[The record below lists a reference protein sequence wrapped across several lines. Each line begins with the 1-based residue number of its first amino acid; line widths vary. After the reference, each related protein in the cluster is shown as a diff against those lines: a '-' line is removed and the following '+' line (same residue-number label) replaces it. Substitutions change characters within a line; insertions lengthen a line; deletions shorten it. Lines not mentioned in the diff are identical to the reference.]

1 MTSDRCNGG
10 EDAEVEREKIQK
22 VTQKVLVIPIYKGLR
37 TQEA

>member
-1 MTSDRCNGG
+1 MIGDRCSGD

-37 TQEA
+37 T